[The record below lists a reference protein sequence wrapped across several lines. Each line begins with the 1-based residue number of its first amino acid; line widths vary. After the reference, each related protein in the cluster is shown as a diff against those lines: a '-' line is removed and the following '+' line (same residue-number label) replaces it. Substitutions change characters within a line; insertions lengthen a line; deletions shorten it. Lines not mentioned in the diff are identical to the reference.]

1 MKAYQ
6 KCLIFVQ
13 KKSRN
18 GYSPRMGNYLSS
30 GKGIVPFEVIT
41 KYDSLDISPE
51 EGNFFLP
58 CHFCSHLTDTII
70 TTEEYELVKK
80 IYQTLKLKDLDE
92 LTKIYNFQDT
102 IILCEVFEQ
111 RPIHLQKPFKFN
123 SRKCNSANSCV
134 HRDKSKCFS

>member
-13 KKSRN
+13 KKSRS

-30 GKGIVPFEVIT
+30 GKGTVPFEVIT

-58 CHFCSHLTDTII
+58 YHFCSHLTDTIF

-80 IYQTLKLKDLDE
+80 IYQALKLKDLDE
-92 LTKIYNFQDT
+92 LNKIYNFQDT

-111 RPIHLQKPFKFN
+111 RPIHLQKLFKFN
-123 SRKCNSANSCV
+123 SRKCNSASSCV